1 MELGNRS
8 RRVLIHISDI
18 YNVAKLSYRYEYD
31 VYRQD
36 INAMSFNRREGE
48 SLQRVRSVPVI
59 VALYSRLE

>member
-18 YNVAKLSYRYEYD
+18 YNVAKLFYRYEYD

-48 SLQRVRSVPVI
+48 SLQRVRSGPVI